1 MIYVLLGIALFAFAV
16 GTAVFLRFS
25 KVTGRS
31 VQSPF
36 TSMIFFDALFFGL
49 GSKRDMNI
57 AACSFIVF

>member
-1 MIYVLLGIALFAFAV
+1 MTVAFFV
-16 GTAVFLRFS
+16 GTVVFFRFS
-25 KVTGRS
+25 KVAGRS

-36 TSMIFFDALFFGL
+36 TPMFFFDALFFGL

>member
-1 MIYVLLGIALFAFAV
+1 MDRQFAKKMTVAFFRRN
-16 GTAVFLRFS
+16 GRFFRFS
-25 KVTGRS
+25 KATGKS

-36 TSMIFFDALFFGL
+36 TPMFFFDTLFGL